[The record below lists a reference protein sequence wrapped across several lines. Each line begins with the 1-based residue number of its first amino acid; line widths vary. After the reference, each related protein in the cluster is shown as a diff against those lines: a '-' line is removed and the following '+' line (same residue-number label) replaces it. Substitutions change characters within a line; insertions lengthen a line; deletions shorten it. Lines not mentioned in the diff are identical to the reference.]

1 MALYEDLRRHDRR
14 ERVVAATYNPP
25 HPMRA
30 SRPVIS
36 LDEVIRGLR
45 LVLLAFLLLC
55 WMAGAYA
62 GIVYW
67 SLQGS
72 LLGVLASAIVPGLAA
87 TSTWWG
93 FTALESPRERC
104 GFTS

>member
-14 ERVVAATYNPP
+14 ERVVAAIYNPP

-30 SRPVIS
+30 SAPVIS
-36 LDEVIRGLR
+36 LDEVIGALR

-55 WMAGAYA
+55 WVAGAYA

-72 LLGVLASAIVPGLAA
+72 LLGVLASAVFPGMAA
-87 TSTWWG
+87 TSTWWA
-93 FTALESPRERC
+93 FAVME
-104 GFTS
+104 TSGRRQ

>member
-1 MALYEDLRRHDRR
+1 MALYEDLRRHDRG
-14 ERVVAATYNPP
+14 ERVVAATYNPS

-30 SRPVIS
+30 STSAIS
-36 LDEVIRGLR
+36 LDEVIGTLR
-45 LVLLAFLLLC
+45 LVFLAFLLLC
-55 WMAGAYA
+55 WVAGAYA

-93 FTALESPRERC
+93 FTALMSSS
-104 GFTS
+104 GHD